1 MADYLKIKPVYSVA
15 TDVYPYA
22 NAIMWTCNDLYRN
35 APTAKLNCDL
45 VNITVKTEIDN
56 EGNTITYDYISPSL
70 LGFEMEIPY
79 DILEIWGP
87 DSVIDDF
94 VLTYD
99 PNFERE

>member
-1 MADYLKIKPVYSVA
+1 MADYLKIKPIYSVA

-22 NAIMWTCNDLYRN
+22 NVIMWTCNDLYRN
-35 APTAKLNCDL
+35 ATTAKLNCDL

-56 EGNTITYDYISPSL
+56 EGNTIVYDYISPSL
-70 LGFEMEIPY
+70 LSFEMELTY

-87 DSVIDDF
+87 DSIIDDF

>member
-1 MADYLKIKPVYSVA
+1 MANYLKIKPIYSVA

-35 APTAKLNCDL
+35 ATTAKLNCDL

-70 LGFEMEIPY
+70 LSFEMEITY
-79 DILEIWGP
+79 DILQAWGP

-94 VLTYD
+94 ALSYS
-99 PNFERE
+99 PEFERE

>member
-1 MADYLKIKPVYSVA
+1 MADYLKIKPIYSVA

-35 APTAKLNCDL
+35 ATTAKLNCDL

-56 EGNTITYDYISPSL
+56 EGNTIVYDYISPSL
-70 LGFEMEIPY
+70 QNFEMELTY
-79 DILEIWGP
+79 DILDIWGP
-87 DSVIDDF
+87 DSIIDDF